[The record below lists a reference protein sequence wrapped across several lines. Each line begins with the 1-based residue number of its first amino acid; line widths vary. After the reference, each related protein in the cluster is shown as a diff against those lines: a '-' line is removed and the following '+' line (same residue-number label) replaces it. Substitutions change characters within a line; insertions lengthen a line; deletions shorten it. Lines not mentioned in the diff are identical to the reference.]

1 MIWGEEM
8 KIGASDMKKAI
19 EEIYKK
25 LDSVTP
31 VDFDCGSLC
40 GEACCVYDLKNPE
53 EELALY
59 LLPGEELMYE
69 DSDSFDLY
77 YFDRDEI
84 EYPPSWDDVV
94 YLVKCRNP
102 PKCDRSIRPIQCRTF
117 PLVPHIDEN
126 GEFHLILDETEF
138 PYECPIASQHMKF
151 NDDFLTVTF
160 DVWKKLISNPLV
172 YDFVEMDSRL
182 RDERTRDYEIVI

>member
-1 MIWGEEM
+1 M

-19 EEIYKK
+19 EKIYKK

-69 DSDSFDLY
+69 ESDSFDLY

-117 PLVPHIDEN
+117 GSPH
-126 GEFHLILDETEF
+126 
-138 PYECPIASQHMKF
+138 
-151 NDDFLTVTF
+151 
-160 DVWKKLISNPLV
+160 
-172 YDFVEMDSRL
+172 R
-182 RDERTRDYEIVI
+182 

>member
-1 MIWGEEM
+1 ME
-8 KIGASDMKKAI
+8 IGASQMKKTI

-25 LDSVTP
+25 LDTVTP

-69 DSDSFDLY
+69 ESDSFDLY
-77 YFDRDEI
+77 YFD
-84 EYPPSWDDVV
+84 
-94 YLVKCRNP
+94 
-102 PKCDRSIRPIQCRTF
+102 CDRSIRPIQCRTF

>member
-1 MIWGEEM
+1 MNKFLMFGDNMEI
-8 KIGASDMKKAI
+8 SVLDMKKAI
-19 EEIYKK
+19 EEIYERLEK
-25 LDSVTP
+25 VTP

-126 GEFHLILDETEF
+126 
-138 PYECPIASQHMKF
+138 
-151 NDDFLTVTF
+151 
-160 DVWKKLISNPLV
+160 KKLISNPLV

>member
-1 MIWGEEM
+1 MNKFLMFGDNMEI
-8 KIGASDMKKAI
+8 SVLDMKKEI
-19 EEIYKK
+19 EEIYERLEK
-25 LDSVTP
+25 VTP

-40 GEACCVYDLKNPE
+40 GEA
-53 EELALY
+53 LY

-69 DSDSFDLY
+69 ESDSFDLY

>member
-1 MIWGEEM
+1 MNKFLMFGDNMEI
-8 KIGASDMKKAI
+8 SVLDMKKEI
-19 EEIYKK
+19 EEIYERLEK
-25 LDSVTP
+25 VTP

-94 YLVKCRNP
+94 YL
-102 PKCDRSIRPIQCRTF
+102 CRTF

-126 GEFHLILDETEF
+126 GDFHLVLDETEF